1 MQCQLHA
8 LKGIYSCENE
18 VITGTQRNLRIRN
31 SERGLREMYRE
42 GYRPRLAR
50 FIQHCIKRSAENNK
64 DAARRHA
71 VRLCGLCING
81 KRRMTQA
88 WLTSWL

>member
-1 MQCQLHA
+1 
-8 LKGIYSCENE
+8 
-18 VITGTQRNLRIRN
+18 
-31 SERGLREMYRE
+31 MYEE

-81 KRRMTQA
+81 TRRMTQA
-88 WLTSWL
+88 WLAAWL